1 MKEDPAG
8 TWTSV
13 EAFDLVAGTE
23 FKVRKGMGWD
33 IAFGDNES
41 NADATVPT
49 SNKANFKVE
58 TAGKYYIQMVLNADQ
73 TSAVITLVPAE

>member
-13 EAFDLVAGTE
+13 EAFELTEGTE
-23 FKVRKGMGWD
+23 FKVRKGLSWD

-58 TAGKYYIQMVLNADQ
+58 TAGKYYIKMVLSADE
-73 TSAVITLVPAE
+73 TSAVIELVPAE